1 MQARTGLDFRN
12 GVPSLAGI
20 LCGAIEITQFWLI
33 ESSQMTAPNSCRT
46 KCRRTTRP
54 RSGNPSPFGPAL
66 CYGEF
71 VMATGF
77 SIDRHSRKL
86 FGLESGVKTELIRH
100 RPVLSSMLAI
110 SKFEIRGQK
119 IVGFF
124 MNFRRGSGGSHG
136 GRDFFLC
143 RVLGFHGFGFEPLA
157 F

>member
-1 MQARTGLDFRN
+1 
-12 GVPSLAGI
+12 
-20 LCGAIEITQFWLI
+20 
-33 ESSQMTAPNSCRT
+33 
-46 KCRRTTRP
+46 
-54 RSGNPSPFGPAL
+54 
-66 CYGEF
+66 
-71 VMATGF
+71 MATGF

-86 FGLESGVKTELIRH
+86 FGLESGVKMELITH

-143 RVLGFHGFGFEPLA
+143 RVLGPLLWGFMVLVSIWISSSVHTIPHTITLVIILLYETSSSLERFIVIAAPITA
-157 F
+157 AADAAAVINTPPTSRHYHCTNTII